1 MRIQHTRRRGRVIML
16 VALLAM
22 AASLSAQ
29 ELYDRQVLT
38 RLGLS
43 PEEAGAV
50 ERTVRE
56 TAAQTA
62 RLNAELNVK
71 KAELA
76 RLLLAEDPNERQIER
91 NLRES
96 AETEVRMRML
106 EIQRELAIREIV
118 GTDRWTAILREVR
131 SRVRQDASAPL
142 QQFMERFQELHREF
156 RQRQMD
162 LIERLGA
169 GERAEAASALAAQL
183 RAIESEYRELVE
195 LLRQR

>member
-1 MRIQHTRRRGRVIML
+1 ML

-22 AASLSAQ
+22 AVSLSAQ
-29 ELYDRQVLT
+29 QFYDRQVLT

-50 ERTVRE
+50 ERTVGE